1 MALDADDLEP
11 HKPKQAPLDLEK
23 MSVEELKNYVADMEQ
38 EIAAGAGCH
47 RRQTDSSKFGRKRI
61 QGVGHYAGQATWC
74 LALAPR
80 SIAAAINRSRSKL
93 YRSNSSRRASS

>member
-38 EIAAGAGCH
+38 EIA
-47 RRQTDSSKFGRKRI
+47 R
-61 QGVGHYAGQATWC
+61 
-74 LALAPR
+74 ALASIDAKQTHR
-80 SIAAAINRSRSKL
+80 SSAEDVFKS
-93 YRSNSSRRASS
+93 